1 MPLRVFM
8 TDKESA
14 HAPEAKAFYELSFV
28 LKKVFDERGWNG
40 VLLGNPIRKESPFAW
55 ADAILFEQSTII
67 ILDFKHWGG
76 VITLPDENSFT
87 TGEWHSKNGN
97 TYQVIKG
104 GKNHNNPFDQLMDY
118 RKDLKRMLKGIISF
132 PSGCYIDAGVIF
144 HDNNVDIDKA
154 IVPGRYKNY
163 FFVSKMSREIEDP
176 DSYFVNILAMINSK
190 SDNHGAFALTQ
201 SDFAAIHQ
209 LFESQHEIDTEDIT
223 SIFSDNGWSEEQAR
237 INKQLNSALDDVRRA
252 RNAEALAKRKVKE
265 KDSELNK
272 KAVALS
278 KERAARY
285 VSDEKARAA
294 EKRAEIIA
302 ENYKSLQAEKEKL
315 EKNYKRHE
323 EMLKKTSDPK
333 VVNQI
338 KAQNEVILQKIDDIN
353 ARLDSEKSN
362 TSIKETKRPLLLFT
376 IGALALLLTGVLI
389 FAVLNIKI
397 HNGTP
402 NAELSV
408 EMPSRPDSLEGPYK
422 AYVIDGDTISVYI
435 NGQKTN
441 VRLIGI
447 EAPEAK
453 NAYNEKSDCYGDKA
467 KSFLIDRIGG
477 KEVYLEADPSQDDTD
492 SYDRLLRYVW
502 LGDELV
508 NQSLLIEGNAREY
521 TYRVEYRYRDYFT
534 KAQKYAHDNLAGLWG
549 ACTQ

>member
-76 VITLPDENSFT
+76 VITLPDENSFA

-97 TYQVIKG
+97 TYKVIKG

-118 RKDLKRMLKGIISF
+118 REDLKRMLKGIISF

-201 SDFAAIHQ
+201 SDFAAIRQ
-209 LFESQHEIDTEDIT
+209 LFEPQHEIDTEDIT

-237 INKQLNSALDDVRRA
+237 LNKQLNSALD
-252 RNAEALAKRKVKE
+252 
-265 KDSELNK
+265 
-272 KAVALS
+272 LS
-278 KERAARY
+278 
-285 VSDEKARAA
+285 
-294 EKRAEIIA
+294 
-302 ENYKSLQAEKEKL
+302 
-315 EKNYKRHE
+315 
-323 EMLKKTSDPK
+323 
-333 VVNQI
+333 
-338 KAQNEVILQKIDDIN
+338 
-353 ARLDSEKSN
+353 
-362 TSIKETKRPLLLFT
+362 
-376 IGALALLLTGVLI
+376 LI
-389 FAVLNIKI
+389 HI
-397 HNGTP
+397 
-402 NAELSV
+402 
-408 EMPSRPDSLEGPYK
+408 
-422 AYVIDGDTISVYI
+422 
-435 NGQKTN
+435 
-441 VRLIGI
+441 
-447 EAPEAK
+447 
-453 NAYNEKSDCYGDKA
+453 
-467 KSFLIDRIGG
+467 
-477 KEVYLEADPSQDDTD
+477 
-492 SYDRLLRYVW
+492 
-502 LGDELV
+502 
-508 NQSLLIEGNAREY
+508 
-521 TYRVEYRYRDYFT
+521 
-534 KAQKYAHDNLAGLWG
+534 
-549 ACTQ
+549 

>member
-1 MPLRVFM
+1 MSLRVFM

-28 LKKVFDERGWNG
+28 LKRVFEERGWNG
-40 VLLGNPIRKESPFAW
+40 ILLGNPIRKESPFAW

-67 ILDFKHWGG
+67 IIDFKHWGG
-76 VITLPDENSFT
+76 VVTLPDENSFA
-87 TGEWHSKNGN
+87 TGEWYSENGN
-97 TYQVIKG
+97 TRKAIKG

-118 RKDLKRMLKGIISF
+118 REDLKRMLKGIISF

-176 DSYFVNILAMINSK
+176 DSYFVNIIAMINSR
-190 SDNHGAFALTQ
+190 SDSHGAFTLTQ
-201 SDFAAIHQ
+201 ADFAAIRQ
-209 LFESQHEIDTEDIT
+209 LFEPQYEIDTEDIT
-223 SIFSDNGWSEEQAR
+223 SIFGDNGWSEEQAR
-237 INKQLNSALDDVRRA
+237 LNEQLNSALDDARRA
-252 RNAEALAKRKVKE
+252 RNAAALAKRKVKE

-285 VSDEKARAA
+285 ASDEKARAA
-294 EKRAEIIA
+294 EKRAEILA
-302 ENYKSLQAEKEKL
+302 ENNKFLQAEKEKL
-315 EKNYKRHE
+315 EKDYERHE
-323 EMLKKTSDPK
+323 KMLKKANDPK
-333 VVNQI
+333 MVKQI
-338 KAQNEVILQKIDDIN
+338 KAQNEIILQKIGDIN
-353 ARLDSEKSN
+353 ARLDAEKSN
-362 TSIKETKRPLLLFT
+362 TLIKKTKQPFLLFAIGVLVLLLV
-376 IGALALLLTGVLI
+376 GVLI
-389 FAVLNIKI
+389 LTVLNINM
-397 HNGTP
+397 HNDTP

-408 EMPSRPDSLEGPYK
+408 EMPSRPDNLEGPYK
-422 AYVIDGDTISVYI
+422 AYVIDGDTISIYI
-435 NGQKTN
+435 DGQKTN

-453 NAYNEKSDCYGDKA
+453 NAYNGKSDCYGENA

-492 SYDRLLRYVW
+492 SYGRLLRYVW

-521 TYRVEYRYRDYFT
+521 TYRTEYRYRDYFT